1 MTHLLTRFGRWTAG
15 LATASIIFSTT
26 AFAIVLHDEAM
37 DGDLP
42 AVGFPSFNLILGLNE
57 VNGFWPATPDPD
69 SDRFDIVL
77 SVGLKIDSI
86 SVSYGPL
93 QNGEGIN
100 TALSFNPGNLFDDNF
115 GMHSAFADPTGFSAS
130 FMDTNGP
137 GLGALDTTLA
147 LSVWGFT
154 LNSGTIF
161 SQENWFVDIQ
171 TSANGQVSPVPLP
184 AALPLFAGG
193 LGLMGLMGWRK
204 KRTAAA

>member
-15 LATASIIFSTT
+15 LATVSIIFSTT
-26 AFAIVLHDEAM
+26 AFATVLHDEAV

-57 VNGFWPATPDPD
+57 VNGFWPATPGPD

-86 SVSYGPL
+86 SLSYNL
-93 QNGEGIN
+93 QNGEVIN
-100 TALSFNPGNLFDDNF
+100 TGLSFNPGNLFDDNF
-115 GMHSAFADPTGFSAS
+115 VGQDFFTAPTGFSAS

-161 SQENWFVDIQ
+161 SKENWFVDIQ